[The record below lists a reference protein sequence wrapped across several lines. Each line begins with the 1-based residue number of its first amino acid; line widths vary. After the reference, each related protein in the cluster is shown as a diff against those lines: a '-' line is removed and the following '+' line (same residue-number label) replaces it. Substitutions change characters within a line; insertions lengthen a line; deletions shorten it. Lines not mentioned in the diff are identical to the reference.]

1 MEDTKKLKIVIVGD
15 GAVTIN
21 KFKLKKNI
29 GKMCKKQK
37 KIRLVKLVSALF
49 LLEKKSSGTHMNLRY
64 LKTML

>member
-15 GAVTIN
+15 GAVTNNAFTMRIWQL
-21 KFKLKKNI
+21 KFF
-29 GKMCKKQK
+29 
-37 KIRLVKLVSALF
+37 RLVKLVSALF